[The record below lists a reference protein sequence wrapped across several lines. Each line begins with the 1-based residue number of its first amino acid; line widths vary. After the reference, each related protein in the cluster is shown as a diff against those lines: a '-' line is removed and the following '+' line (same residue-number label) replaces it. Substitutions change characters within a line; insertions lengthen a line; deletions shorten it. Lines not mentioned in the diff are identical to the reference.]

1 MANRYGLYS
10 CLFDGGA
17 NNLVLNQVRSVGH
30 RSNKGIFT
38 AHPSGSLDP
47 AAHLMSTARPVVQ
60 VATNDL
66 LTLFGD
72 ANVPLSIT
80 SGLYCSQG
88 ATFLYRRRVE
98 GGGYSAS
105 SDHITQVVESGFLNC
120 SEFSAEAE
128 SQNPAEAA
136 LEFMALSLDGL
147 NPFTMAFGQAIPG
160 SLTAPAF
167 NSAFY
172 HGPVYLNSNQITG
185 LTRTRVRPGIGFAA
199 RYADGGSFPRAACA
213 SIAIRQPA
221 IELEFINLD
230 ALNATFDL
238 FMAAFSTTLAVYF
251 QRGSTNNDGRVAAA
265 TSQHLK
271 VSAAAGSFGAD
282 DVTVRDN
289 EDGTASIVVMPT
301 GTLSLSV
308 ASTIP

>member
-10 CLFDGGA
+10 CLFDAGA

-38 AHPSGSLDP
+38 AHPSGAIDP
-47 AAHLMSTARPVVQ
+47 AVHLLSTARPVLQ
-60 VATNDL
+60 VATHDL

-72 ANVPLSIT
+72 ANAPVSIT
-80 SGLYCSQG
+80 AGLYATQG

-98 GGGYSAS
+98 GGAFS
-105 SDHITQVVESGFLNC
+105 SGNDNITQVVESGFLNC
-120 SEFSAEAE
+120 VEFGAEAE
-128 SQNPAEAA
+128 SQTPAEAM
-136 LEFMALSLDGL
+136 LEFTALSLDGL

-160 SLTAPAF
+160 ALTAPAF

-172 HGPVYLNSNQITG
+172 HGPVYLNSVQITG
-185 LTRTRVRPGIGFAA
+185 LTRTRVRPGIGFVA

-213 SIAIRQPA
+213 SINIRQPS
-221 IELEFINLD
+221 IELEFLNLD
-230 ALNATFDL
+230 SLNATFDL
-238 FMAAFSTTLAVYF
+238 MLAAFSTTLAVYF
-251 QRGSTNNDGRVAAA
+251 QRGSTNNDGRVAAG
-265 TSQHLK
+265 TGQHLK

-282 DVTVRDN
+282 DVTVREN
-289 EDGTASIVVMPT
+289 EDGSASIVVMPT

-308 ASTIP
+308 TSTIP